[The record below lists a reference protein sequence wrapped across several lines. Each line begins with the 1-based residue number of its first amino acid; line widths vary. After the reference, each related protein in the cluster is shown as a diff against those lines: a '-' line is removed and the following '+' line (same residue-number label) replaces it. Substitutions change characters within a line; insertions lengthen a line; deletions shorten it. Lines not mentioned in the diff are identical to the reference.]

1 MINPGDS
8 RDLFLGS
15 EMALLELSLSNAIQ
29 FIIIG
34 LAVGFMGGF
43 LGVGGG
49 VIIIPLLTY
58 WVFPSMKVLPQIIVH
73 LAFGTSLAIVIPT
86 SISGTYAHA
95 RKRNITWE
103 IVYLLALPGIFSSFL
118 GSTIASYLKGDLL
131 KILFGVLLIFLS
143 TQMFLEKEAGEAE
156 KENIEKAPKFKAML
170 VGFVVGMFSGFFGL
184 GGGVIA
190 IPLLVR
196 FLKVPIHR
204 AMGIS
209 LAFVF
214 FISFVGTLGYIY
226 HGWKNPQL
234 PSFALGYVHVW
245 GGLMAGVP
253 SLFLA
258 RLGTNLA
265 YKIRPLRM
273 RKIFALLLV
282 GVGTRMLF

>member
-1 MINPGDS
+1 M
-8 RDLFLGS
+8 R
-15 EMALLELSLSNAIQ
+15 A
-29 FIIIG
+29 
-34 LAVGFMGGF
+34 
-43 LGVGGG
+43 
-49 VIIIPLLTY
+49 
-58 WVFPSMKVLPQIIVH
+58 K
-73 LAFGTSLAIVIPT
+73 GTSPGNSLFIGP
-86 SISGTYAHA
+86 S
-95 RKRNITWE
+95 RNIQ
-103 IVYLLALPGIFSSFL
+103 LFL

-265 YKIRPLRM
+265 YKNSPHCACG
-273 RKIFALLLV
+273 KSLLFFSS
-282 GVGTRMLF
+282 G